1 MEQFTE
7 LVHSGGIYKFGAIN
21 EVGDMGKIILFGF
34 FRRDESGTN
43 LIGGI
48 GRCGDIYLVIGD
60 DPQPMVGRAKNCR
73 WG

>member
-1 MEQFTE
+1 
-7 LVHSGGIYKFGAIN
+7 
-21 EVGDMGKIILFGF
+21 MGKIILFGF

-60 DPQPMVGRAKNCR
+60 DPQPMVGRARNCR
-73 WG
+73 VGIK